1 MLLLPGRQTL
11 LATGRLARLLQHRHG
26 NGALLPVQIIAEG
39 LTRQCL
45 PVALHRQRVDL
56 LQIPGQIQRAA
67 NRKEHFGDLFHILPG
82 DICRLDD
89 RQQGVQMTGA
99 GHQTRQLLRH
109 TRLHIALIA
118 RQPLFAGRPFEQ
130 FIQLAGQGCHPR
142 RKVRDITR
150 RVQLVA
156 AVAQEPA
163 SSTTSQTHQL
173 VHERQLQL
181 GRYLVIQCLDLLPP
195 VRQTEHVADD
205 HIGRCDIGRT
215 HAGGLLEPLHEGDAH
230 VVDQIVGDLS
240 ADDLALEAVL
250 THLRAK
256 LGHQLGRESRFHI
269 ADQIII
275 IRHTR
280 FQQGF
285 LEIDLAVGN
294 QHRQLRTR
302 QALAVGQALADFLL
316 GRQKLQRPVE
326 LAGRLQCRHQ
336 PAVLANA
343 FTGAALS
350 ERQCLSLFV
359 VVAQHQ
365 RGHFVGHLG
374 QELVALLLGHV
385 AGLDHATEENLD
397 VHLVVGAV
405 HPTGVVDEVGV
416 ARAAI
421 ETELDPAQLG
431 HAQVAAL
438 TEDLGAQFTAVDP
451 QAVVGLVADIGVGL
465 PARFHIGADATVPD
479 QVHGRL
485 EQRVDQ
491 IGWCQLVGLDTEAR
505 LHLRRDGDALGAAL
519 EDAATFG
526 DQRGVIVGPGGAR
539 QGEHAL
545 TLGKALR
552 RIRVGVDE
560 DVHVVE
566 GSDHL
571 QLVRQQQAVAEH
583 VTGHVAD
590 ADHRGQILLD
600 VDALFAEMPLHGDPA
615 AFGGNTHALV
625 VVAGRTAGG
634 ERVAQ
639 PEAVVQGN
647 TVGDIGEGRRT
658 LVSRHHQ
665 IRVVGVVAYHVA
677 RRHDLTILEVVGDI
691 QQATDENAVAG
702 DALCQYLITVA
713 AHRHLARDE
722 AALGAHRHNHRIL
735 HLLRL
740 DQTQHLGAVVFLAVG
755 PAQTTTG
762 HVAKAQVY
770 ALDARAVDEDFEL
783 GHRSRNVG
791 NRAGVELE
799 AEVRLGLAAGIGL
812 IEVGAQGGLDQ
823 IQIAP
828 EDAVLVEHR
837 DIVQRGENGL
847 LQLLLLDF
855 QVIAGELAGQVE
867 TGLEQAHQLADDVG
881 MVDQRAGNVAV
892 IEAQTDLL
900 EVTGI
905 GPQHRHITPRQ
916 TGGQHQTVEGIVLGI
931 AVDDV
936 HEGILQGLV
945 EHLNIRHLGAGI
957 GEGEIV
963 NPELA
968 AILAAQAV
976 GELAQHPQAE
986 VFQNRQHIR
995 QRQRCIGMVELAV
1008 QLRLA
1013 LGQRLV
1019 EAHHQRPLL
1028 GQAEQML
1035 HVDHRRVRCKA
1046 LGVAGREAFGEIGQ
1060 HLGAVPLA
1068 QALQHQA
1075 GVVVLP

>member
-1 MLLLPGRQTL
+1 M
-11 LATGRLARLLQHRHG
+11 
-26 NGALLPVQIIAEG
+26 
-39 LTRQCL
+39 
-45 PVALHRQRVDL
+45 
-56 LQIPGQIQRAA
+56 
-67 NRKEHFGDLFHILPG
+67 
-82 DICRLDD
+82 
-89 RQQGVQMTGA
+89 
-99 GHQTRQLLRH
+99 
-109 TRLHIALIA
+109 
-118 RQPLFAGRPFEQ
+118 
-130 FIQLAGQGCHPR
+130 
-142 RKVRDITR
+142 
-150 RVQLVA
+150 
-156 AVAQEPA
+156 
-163 SSTTSQTHQL
+163 
-173 VHERQLQL
+173 
-181 GRYLVIQCLDLLPP
+181 
-195 VRQTEHVADD
+195 
-205 HIGRCDIGRT
+205 
-215 HAGGLLEPLHEGDAH
+215 
-230 VVDQIVGDLS
+230 
-240 ADDLALEAVL
+240 
-250 THLRAK
+250 
-256 LGHQLGRESRFHI
+256 
-269 ADQIII
+269 
-275 IRHTR
+275 
-280 FQQGF
+280 
-285 LEIDLAVGN
+285 
-294 QHRQLRTR
+294 
-302 QALAVGQALADFLL
+302 
-316 GRQKLQRPVE
+316 
-326 LAGRLQCRHQ
+326 
-336 PAVLANA
+336 
-343 FTGAALS
+343 
-350 ERQCLSLFV
+350 
-359 VVAQHQ
+359 
-365 RGHFVGHLG
+365 
-374 QELVALLLGHV
+374 
-385 AGLDHATEENLD
+385 
-397 VHLVVGAV
+397 
-405 HPTGVVDEVGV
+405 
-416 ARAAI
+416 
-421 ETELDPAQLG
+421 
-431 HAQVAAL
+431 
-438 TEDLGAQFTAVDP
+438 
-451 QAVVGLVADIGVGL
+451 GL
-465 PARFHIGADATVPD
+465 PARLHIGADAAVPD

-491 IGWCQLVGLDTEAR
+491 VVGGQLVGLDAEAR
-505 LHLRRDGDALGAAL
+505 LHLRRDDNALGAAQK
-519 EDAATFG
+519 DTATLG

-539 QGEHAL
+539 QGEHSL

-571 QLVRQQQAVAEH
+571 QLVRQQQAIAEH

-600 VDALFAEMPLHGDPA
+600 VDALLAEMPLHRDPA
-615 AFGGNTHALV
+615 ALGGNAHALV
-625 VVAGRTAGG
+625 VVAGRTARG

-647 TVGDIGEGRRT
+647 TVGDIGEGRRA

-665 IRVVGVVAYHVA
+665 VGVVGVVAYHVA

-783 GHRSRNVG
+783 GHWSRNVG

-799 AEVRLGLAAGIGL
+799 AEVWLGLTTGIGL

-847 LQLLLLDF
+847 LQLLLLGF
-855 QVIAGELAGQVE
+855 QVVAGELAGQVE
-867 TGLEQAHQLADDVG
+867 TGLEQTHQLAGDVG
-881 MVDQRAGNVAV
+881 MVDQRAGDVAV

-995 QRQRCIGMVELAV
+995 QRQRRIGVVELAV

-1075 GVVVLP
+1075 GVIILPRAAGLDHFLLQAGDIHLHAVARIDAQNELHPCQHRLGEVGPELAVAGLQTFHENLLDLHADLGGVHIARHIGQAVAEAPVGIAAQEDAQLVALLNLHDADRGVEQLIDRGLEQIITRQHFEDLAQLLAQMPLSIEARTARHLGHLVADVGNVMHALGIHRRGVQAHEAVFANHLALAVQLAQRNEIRVGRPMHPARLGGLGEGQQDRLAQVAGGFAVNLPLTGRQPLTQHLAQAQQRAFVVDDARHTALLLHAELLEAEEGEVVVDQPAEEHLDLLQLARIALALAFAHAGQQSLGACFHRREIGNGQTHLGEHFLQCLLQSLQRADIGAAVDLQVHQRFMLHILAGTALGQ